1 MATRR
6 VKRIKR
12 TKKQVH
18 RARGRKTNRH
28 RHTRRQRGGAKI
40 TVCERSGVGYFAK
53 RIAITYDTD
62 SQMYTIGNHPYAT
75 LKTMTRYNDAL
86 ASLEIMRGKGSAPPP
101 DDEPVV
107 LNQEQFNRFK
117 QVHCQGSTK
126 PECDAISRFSVPSA
140 VAPSASAASA
150 ASASASA
157 GPADDPNA
165 DIFRKMNMNELRV
178 TEQIIAF
185 KNNNGEVVHYP
196 ADKSKREYNFGNF
209 TIPTSS
215 NVPIPGALKVTFGM
229 GYDNKRTDFALEL
242 SMSSISPEF
251 IACMQRIER
260 DPFVEINSIA
270 SSSSFFS
277 KSKLIITGTLS
288 ENRAWDQNISTF
300 DLNGFV
306 QKFMKQCQSCL
317 EPSSQIA
324 QMRVAGP
331 EDLIRVITSKIDV
344 VNTRN
349 ILDATNAHKF
359 VELQRGLLRAN
370 NDMEVLK
377 QIDREMDKLLEDTR
391 HDPRRPPPS
400 VPVNRRGV
408 PPPSVPPGSLSAASA
423 PPPGG
428 GGKTRRK
435 KHRH

>member
-6 VKRIKR
+6 MKRIKR
-12 TKKQVH
+12 TKKQLH
-18 RARGRKTNRH
+18 HGRRKTNRH
-28 RHTRRQRGGAKI
+28 RHTRRQRGGAKSI
-40 TVCERSGVGYFAK
+40 VCERSGFGSFAK
-53 RIAITYDTD
+53 GIAITYDTD
-62 SQMYTIGNHPYAT
+62 SQMYTIGNHPYGY
-75 LKTMTRYNDAL
+75 LKTTMPRYNDAL
-86 ASLEIMRGKGSAPPP
+86 ASLEIMRGEGFAPPS

-107 LNQEQFNRFK
+107 LNQAQFDRFK
-117 QVHCQGSTK
+117 EIHCQGSTK
-126 PECDAISRFSVPSA
+126 PECDAIRRFSVPSA
-140 VAPSASAASA
+140 VAPAASA
-150 ASASASA
+150 ASGAAATDDSMAS
-157 GPADDPNA
+157 
-165 DIFRKMNMNELRV
+165 FKKMNMNELRV

-229 GYDNKRTDFALEL
+229 GYDNKRTNFALEL

-251 IACMQRIER
+251 IACMKRIER
-260 DPFVEINSIA
+260 DPFVEIISIA
-270 SSSSFFS
+270 YSSSFFS

-288 ENRAWDQNISTF
+288 EKRAWDQNISTF

-349 ILDATNAHKF
+349 ILDATNANKF

-408 PPPSVPPGSLSAASA
+408 LPPSVPPGSLSAASA

-428 GGKTRRK
+428 GGKTRRN
-435 KHRH
+435 HRR

>member
-6 VKRIKR
+6 MKRIKR
-12 TKKQVH
+12 TKKQLH
-18 RARGRKTNRH
+18 HGRRKTNHR

-40 TVCERSGVGYFAK
+40 PVCERSGVGYFAK
-53 RIAITYDTD
+53 GIAITYDTD
-62 SQMYTIGNHPYAT
+62 SQMYTIGNHPYGI
-75 LKTMTRYNDAL
+75 LKTTMPRYNDAL
-86 ASLEIMRGKGSAPPP
+86 ASLEIMRGEGSAPQLS

-107 LNQEQFNRFK
+107 LNQEQFDRFK
-117 QVHCQGSTK
+117 KIHCQGSTK

-140 VAPSASAASA
+140 VAPAASA
-150 ASASASA
+150 ASGAAATDDSMAS
-157 GPADDPNA
+157 
-165 DIFRKMNMNELRV
+165 FKKMNMNELRV

-260 DPFVEINSIA
+260 DPFVEIISIA

-288 ENRAWDQNISTF
+288 EKRAWDQNISTF

-306 QKFMKQCQSCL
+306 QKFMKQYQSCMD
-317 EPSSQIA
+317 PATQID
-324 QMRVAGP
+324 QMRIAGP
-331 EDLIRVITSKIDV
+331 EDITRVIRGKIV
-344 VNTRN
+344 LVNERN
-349 ILDATNAHKF
+349 ILISENAHKF

-408 PPPSVPPGSLSAASA
+408 LPPSVPPGSLSAASA

>member
-1 MATRR
+1 M
-6 VKRIKR
+6 KRIKR
-12 TKKQVH
+12 TKKQLH
-18 RARGRKTNRH
+18 HGRRKTNHR

-40 TVCERSGVGYFAK
+40 PVCERSGFGSFAK
-53 RIAITYDTD
+53 GIAITYDTD
-62 SQMYTIGNHPYAT
+62 SQMYTIGNHPYGY
-75 LKTMTRYNDAL
+75 LKTTMPRYNDAL
-86 ASLEIMRGKGSAPPP
+86 ASLEIMRGEGSAPQLS

-107 LNQEQFNRFK
+107 LNQAQFDRFK
-117 QVHCQGSTK
+117 EIHCQGSK

-140 VAPSASAASA
+140 VAPAASA
-150 ASASASA
+150 ASGAAATDDSMAS
-157 GPADDPNA
+157 
-165 DIFRKMNMNELRV
+165 FKKMNMNELRV

-215 NVPIPGALKVTFGM
+215 NGPIPGALKVTFGM

-260 DPFVEINSIA
+260 DPFVEIISIA
-270 SSSSFFS
+270 SSSSFFN

-349 ILDATNAHKF
+349 ILDATNVQKF
-359 VELQRGLLRAN
+359 IELPQRILRAN

-391 HDPRRPPPS
+391 RDPRRPPPS
-400 VPVNRRGV
+400 VPVNGRSV
-408 PPPSVPPGSLSAASA
+408 PPPPSVP
-423 PPPGG
+423 
-428 GGKTRRK
+428 
-435 KHRH
+435 